1 MRRINNYSIEKESI
15 EEMVKAGRFN
25 PCLEISFWDRTGSHT
40 HKLSAGY
47 DDVLDVYRE
56 GLQTYV
62 LSHNHS
68 LGYVGLEIFKGS
80 VVTGEM
86 FLEGHGMKDI
96 LGSERLAPFN
106 MIKRLREYI
115 FC

>member
-1 MRRINNYSIEKESI
+1 MRRIHNYSIDKESI
-15 EEMVKAGRFN
+15 EDMVKAGRFN
-25 PCLEISFWDRTGSHT
+25 PCLEIYFWDRTGSHI

-68 LGYVGLEIFKGS
+68 LEYIGLEIFKGS
-80 VVTGEM
+80 VVIGEM
-86 FLEGHGMKDI
+86 FVEGHEVKET
-96 LGSERLAPFN
+96 LGSERLAPVTI
-106 MIKRLREYI
+106 IKRLRRFI
-115 FC
+115 